1 MSALALLVSG
11 PPASGKTTLGRALA
25 GHLGACLLDL
35 DVVAGA
41 LTATIAGLLGT
52 DDLDARELAGAVRS
66 ARYECLLA
74 AAEDNLRIGTP
85 VVLVAPFSAERAD
98 PARWLDLRGRLAEAG
113 GEATLVWLRL
123 APEELVRRLRAR
135 GAERDGAKIA
145 DPAAFLARHPVAP
158 PAIEHLAV
166 DATGD
171 IAMQLAGVLR
181 AIS

>member
-52 DDLDARELAGAVRS
+52 DNLDARELAGDVRA

-74 AAEDNLRIGTP
+74 TAEDNLRIGTP
-85 VVLVAPFSAERAD
+85 VVLVAPFSTERTD
-98 PARWLDLRGRLAEAG
+98 PARWASVWRRLVEAG
-113 GEATLVWLRL
+113 GEPRLVWLRL
-123 APEELVRRLRAR
+123 PPEELVRRLRAR

-145 DPAAFLARHPVAP
+145 DPAAFLARHPVVP
-158 PAIEHLAV
+158 PAIEHLTV
-166 DATGD
+166 DATRD

>member
-41 LTATIAGLLGT
+41 LTETITRLLGT
-52 DDLDARELAGAVRS
+52 DDLDARELAGDVRA
-66 ARYECLLA
+66 ARYESLLA
-74 AAEDNLRIGTP
+74 TAEDNLRVGTP
-85 VVLVAPFSAERAD
+85 VVLVAPFSTERAN
-98 PARWLDLRGRLAEAG
+98 PARWLDLHGRLAEAG
-113 GEATLVWLRL
+113 GAARLVWLRL
-123 APEELVRRLRAR
+123 PPEELVRRLRAR
-135 GAERDGAKIA
+135 DAGRDSAKIA
-145 DPAAFLARHPVAP
+145 DPAAFLARHPVGP

-166 DATGD
+166 DATQD
-171 IAMQLAGVLR
+171 ITMQLAGVLR